1 MTMRMMLAALI
12 VAGFSVASL
21 QAEDSKPDQAA
32 DQADVFK
39 RLDTNGDGKLTAEE
53 IPAEKRAFFDR
64 ALRSGDGDG
73 DGALNAAEFARAFSA
88 GRDSDRERDSRSR
101 RRPGS
106 SSGSRSTPY
115 AAGFIKRLDKDG
127 DGKVSSE
134 ELPETYR
141 ARLGGKFEEFDKN
154 KDGALNQQEVA
165 AMLTASNS
173 SRRPS
178 GTPSRDTDRPRPSS
192 RDAAQPSQDALF
204 AILDR
209 DRDGKLSRRELE
221 AAGSILARLDRDK
234 DGSVSKR
241 EIAAVASDRAPS
253 SRSSRERSSRERDS
267 RGGISSYAKRLDK
280 NNDGKITREEASGP
294 IKERFDRLDE
304 DGDGILKVEDVE
316 KAFNRSRS
324 RSPKD
329 SKDSDTRESDR
340 RKRSPKARKDSDSRE
355 SDRRRRSP
363 RARKDADSPEDGDKA
378 RRPSRQ
384 RES

>member
-1 MTMRMMLAALI
+1 MTMRIMLAALA
-12 VAGFSVASL
+12 VAGLSAASL
-21 QAEDSKPDQAA
+21 QAEDSKPDQAG
-32 DQADVFK
+32 VFK
-39 RLDTNGDGKLTAEE
+39 RLDANGDGKLRAEE
-53 IPAEKRAFFDR
+53 VPADKRAFFDR
-64 ALRSGDGDG
+64 ALRSGDADG
-73 DGALNAAEFARAFSA
+73 DGALNAAEFAKAFSS
-88 GRDSDRERDSRSR
+88 GKDSDRERDSSPR

-106 SSGSRSTPY
+106 SSGSRSTPS
-115 AAGFIKRLDKDG
+115 AAEFIKRLDKDG

-141 ARLGGKFEEFDKN
+141 ARLGVKFEKFDKN
-154 KDGALNQQEVA
+154 KDGALNQEEVA
-165 AMLTASNS
+165 AILTASYS
-173 SRRPS
+173 SRRSS
-178 GTPSRDTDRPRPSS
+178 GTPSRDSDRPMPST

-221 AAGSILARLDRDK
+221 AAGSILSRLDRDK
-234 DGSVSKR
+234 DGMLSKG
-241 EIAAVASDRAPS
+241 EIAAVASDRP
-253 SRSSRERSSRERDS
+253 SRERSSRERDS

-294 IKERFDRLDE
+294 IKERFDSLDE

-316 KAFNRSRS
+316 KAFRRSRS

-329 SKDSDTRESDR
+329 SKDSDSRESDRRKRSPKARKDSDTRESDR
-340 RKRSPKARKDSDSRE
+340 RKRSPKARKDSDS
-355 SDRRRRSP
+355 
-363 RARKDADSPEDGDKA
+363 PEGGDKP

>member
-1 MTMRMMLAALI
+1 MLSAWDPRPTRKVNKMTMRIMLAALV
-12 VAGFSVASL
+12 VAGLSAARL
-21 QAEDSKPDQAA
+21 QAEDGKSDQAG
-32 DQADVFK
+32 VFK
-39 RLDTNGDGKLTAEE
+39 RLDTNGDGKLRAEE
-53 IPAEKRAFFDR
+53 VPADKRAFFDR
-64 ALRSGDGDG
+64 ALRSGDADG
-73 DGALNAAEFARAFSA
+73 DGALNAAEFAKAFSA
-88 GRDSDRERDSRSR
+88 GKDSDRERDSR

-134 ELPETYR
+134 ELPQTYR

-178 GTPSRDTDRPRPSS
+178 GTPSRDSDRPTPSS

-241 EIAAVASDRAPS
+241 EIAAAASDKAPS
-253 SRSSRERSSRERDS
+253 SRSSRERDS

-304 DGDGILKVEDVE
+304 DGDGILKVEDIE
-316 KAFNRSRS
+316 KAFKRSRS

-329 SKDSDTRESDR
+329 SKDSDSRESDR
-340 RKRSPKARKDSDSRE
+340 RKRSPKARKDSDS
-355 SDRRRRSP
+355 
-363 RARKDADSPEDGDKA
+363 PEGGGKA

>member
-1 MTMRMMLAALI
+1 MRMMLAVFV
-12 VAGFSVASL
+12 VAGLSAASL
-21 QAEDSKPDQAA
+21 QAEDSKAG
-32 DQADVFK
+32 QADVFK
-39 RLDTNGDGKLTAEE
+39 RLDANGDGKLRAEE
-53 IPAEKRAFFDR
+53 VPADKRAFFDR
-64 ALRSGDGDG
+64 ALRSGDVDG
-73 DGALNAAEFARAFSA
+73 DGALNAAEFAKAFSA
-88 GRDSDRERDSRSR
+88 GKDSGRERDSR

-106 SSGSRSTPY
+106 SSASRSTPY
-115 AAGFIKRLDKDG
+115 AANFIRRLDKDG

-141 ARLGGKFEEFDKN
+141 ARLGVKFEKFDKD
-154 KDGALNQQEVA
+154 KDGALNRQEVA
-165 AMLTASNS
+165 AMLTASDS

-178 GTPSRDTDRPRPSS
+178 EAPSRDSDRARPSS

-253 SRSSRERSSRERDS
+253 SRPSRERFSRERDS

-304 DGDGILKVEDVE
+304 DGDGILKIEDVE

-340 RKRSPKARKDSDSRE
+340 RKRSPKARKDSDTRE
-355 SDRRRRSP
+355 SDRRKRSP
-363 RARKDADSPEDGDKA
+363 KARKNSDSPEGGDKA

>member
-1 MTMRMMLAALI
+1 MTMRIMLAAFV
-12 VAGFSVASL
+12 VAGLSAASL
-21 QAEDSKPDQAA
+21 QAEDNKAG
-32 DQADVFK
+32 QADVFK
-39 RLDTNGDGKLTAEE
+39 RLDANGDGKLRAEE
-53 IPAEKRAFFDR
+53 VPADKRAFFDR
-64 ALRSGDGDG
+64 ALRSGDADG

-88 GRDSDRERDSRSR
+88 GKDSGRERDSR

-106 SSGSRSTPY
+106 SSGSRSTPS

-134 ELPETYR
+134 ELPQTYR

-165 AMLTASNS
+165 AMLTAANS
-173 SRRPS
+173 SRKPS
-178 GTPSRDTDRPRPSS
+178 GTPSRDSDRPRPSS
-192 RDAAQPSQDALF
+192 RDGAQPSQDALF

-221 AAGSILARLDRDK
+221 AAGSILSRLDRDK
-234 DGSVSKR
+234 DGMLSKG
-241 EIAAVASDRAPS
+241 EIAAVASDRP
-253 SRSSRERSSRERDS
+253 SRERSSRERDS

-280 NNDGKITREEASGP
+280 DNDGKITREEASGP

-316 KAFNRSRS
+316 KAFKRSRS
-324 RSPKD
+324 RSSKD

-340 RKRSPKARKDSDSRE
+340 RKRSPKARKDSDTRE
-355 SDRRRRSP
+355 SDRRKRSP
-363 RARKDADSPEDGDKA
+363 GARKDSDSPEGGDKP

-384 RES
+384 RDS

>member
-1 MTMRMMLAALI
+1 MTMRIMLAAFV
-12 VAGFSVASL
+12 VAGLSAASL
-21 QAEDSKPDQAA
+21 QAEESKPDQAG
-32 DQADVFK
+32 VFK
-39 RLDTNGDGKLTAEE
+39 RLDANGDGKLRADEV
-53 IPAEKRAFFDR
+53 PADKRAFFDR
-64 ALRSGDGDG
+64 ALRSGDADG
-73 DGALNAAEFARAFSA
+73 DGALNAAEFAKAFSA
-88 GRDSDRERDSRSR
+88 GKDSGRERDSR

-106 SSGSRSTPY
+106 SSGSRSTPS

-134 ELPETYR
+134 ELPQTYR

-165 AMLTASNS
+165 AMLTAANS

-178 GTPSRDTDRPRPSS
+178 GTPSRESDRPRPSS

-221 AAGSILARLDRDK
+221 AAGSIIARLDKDK

-241 EIAAVASDRAPS
+241 EIAAVASDKAPS
-253 SRSSRERSSRERDS
+253 SRPSRERDS

-280 NNDGKITREEASGP
+280 DNDGKITREEASGP

-316 KAFNRSRS
+316 KAFKRSRS
-324 RSPKD
+324 RSSKD

-340 RKRSPKARKDSDSRE
+340 RKRSPEARKDSDTRE
-355 SDRRRRSP
+355 SDRRKRSP
-363 RARKDADSPEDGDKA
+363 RARKDSDSPEGGDKP

-384 RES
+384 RDS

>member
-1 MTMRMMLAALI
+1 
-12 VAGFSVASL
+12 
-21 QAEDSKPDQAA
+21 
-32 DQADVFK
+32 
-39 RLDTNGDGKLTAEE
+39 
-53 IPAEKRAFFDR
+53 R
-64 ALRSGDGDG
+64 ALRSGDADG
-73 DGALNAAEFARAFSA
+73 DGVLNAAEFAKAFSS
-88 GRDSDRERDSRSR
+88 GRASDRERASRSP

-106 SSGSRSTPY
+106 SPGGRPAPY
-115 AAGFIKRLDKDG
+115 AADFIRRLDKDG

-134 ELPETYR
+134 ELPQTYR

-165 AMLTASNS
+165 AMLPTANS

-178 GTPSRDTDRPRPSS
+178 GTPSRDSDRPRPSS

-241 EIAAVASDRAPS
+241 EIAAAASDKAPS
-253 SRSSRERSSRERDS
+253 SRSSRERDS

-316 KAFNRSRS
+316 KAFKRSRS

-329 SKDSDTRESDR
+329 SKDSDSRESDR
-340 RKRSPKARKDSDSRE
+340 RKRSPKARKDSDS
-355 SDRRRRSP
+355 
-363 RARKDADSPEDGDKA
+363 PEGGGKA

>member
-1 MTMRMMLAALI
+1 MLSAWDPRPTRKVNKMTMRIMLAALV
-12 VAGFSVASL
+12 VAGLSAARL
-21 QAEDSKPDQAA
+21 QAEDGKSDPAG
-32 DQADVFK
+32 VFK

-53 IPAEKRAFFDR
+53 VPADKREFFDR
-64 ALRSGDGDG
+64 TLRSGDADG
-73 DGALNAAEFARAFSA
+73 DGALNAAEFAKAFSS
-88 GRDSDRERDSRSR
+88 GRDSERERDSRSG

-106 SSGSRSTPY
+106 SSGGRPAPY
-115 AAGFIKRLDKDG
+115 AADLIRRLDKDG
-127 DGKVSSE
+127 DGKISSE
-134 ELPETYR
+134 ELPQTYR
-141 ARLGGKFEEFDKN
+141 ARLGGRFEEFDKN
-154 KDGALNQQEVA
+154 KDGALNQEEVA

-173 SRRPS
+173 SRRSS
-178 GTPSRDTDRPRPSS
+178 GTPSRETDRPRPSS

-241 EIAAVASDRAPS
+241 EIAAAASDRAPS

-267 RGGISSYAKRLDK
+267 RGGISSYARRLDK
-280 NNDGKITREEASGP
+280 NEDGKLTKDEASGP

-304 DGDGILKVEDVE
+304 DGDGILKIEDIE
-316 KAFNRSRS
+316 KAFRRPRS

-329 SKDSDTRESDR
+329 SKDSDSRESDR
-340 RKRSPKARKDSDSRE
+340 RKRSPKDRKDSDS
-355 SDRRRRSP
+355 
-363 RARKDADSPEDGDKA
+363 PEDGGKA
-378 RRPSRQ
+378 RRSSGQ

>member
-1 MTMRMMLAALI
+1 MTMRIMLAAFV
-12 VAGFSVASL
+12 VAGLSVASL
-21 QAEDSKPDQAA
+21 QAEDSKAG
-32 DQADVFK
+32 QADVFK
-39 RLDTNGDGKLTAEE
+39 RLDANGDGKLRADEV
-53 IPAEKRAFFDR
+53 PADKRAFFDR
-64 ALRSGDGDG
+64 ALRSGDADG
-73 DGALNAAEFARAFSA
+73 DGALNAAEFAKAFSA
-88 GRDSDRERDSRSR
+88 GKDSDRERDSR

-115 AAGFIKRLDKDG
+115 AAGFIKRLDKNG

-141 ARLGGKFEEFDKN
+141 ARLGGKFEKFDKDR
-154 KDGALNQQEVA
+154 DGALNQQEVA
-165 AMLTASNS
+165 AMLTTANS

-178 GTPSRDTDRPRPSS
+178 GTPSRDSDRPRPSS

-204 AILDR
+204 SILDR

-234 DGSVSKR
+234 DGSLSKR

-253 SRSSRERSSRERDS
+253 SRPSRPSRERSSRERDS
-267 RGGISSYAKRLDK
+267 RDGISSYVKRLDK

-316 KAFNRSRS
+316 KAFKRSRS
-324 RSPKD
+324 RSSQD

-355 SDRRRRSP
+355 SDRRKRSP
-363 RARKDADSPEDGDKA
+363 KARKDSDSSEGGDKP

-384 RES
+384 RDS

>member
-1 MTMRMMLAALI
+1 MTMRIMLAAFV
-12 VAGFSVASL
+12 VAGLSVASL
-21 QAEDSKPDQAA
+21 QAEDSKAG
-32 DQADVFK
+32 QADVFK
-39 RLDTNGDGKLTAEE
+39 RLDANGDGKLRADEV
-53 IPAEKRAFFDR
+53 PADKRAFFDR
-64 ALRSGDGDG
+64 ALRSGDADG
-73 DGALNAAEFARAFSA
+73 DGALNAAEFARAFSS
-88 GRDSDRERDSRSR
+88 GKDSDRERDSH

-165 AMLTASNS
+165 AMLTAANS

-178 GTPSRDTDRPRPSS
+178 GTPSRDSDRPRPSS

-209 DRDGKLSRRELE
+209 DRNGKLSRRELE

-234 DGSVSKR
+234 DGSISKR
-241 EIAAVASDRAPS
+241 EIAAVASDKALS

-280 NNDGKITREEASGP
+280 NGDGKITKEEASGP

-304 DGDGILKVEDVE
+304 DGDGILKVEDIE
-316 KAFNRSRS
+316 KAFRRPRS
-324 RSPKD
+324 RSPGD
-329 SKDSDTRESDR
+329 SKGSDSRESDR
-340 RKRSPKARKDSDSRE
+340 RKRSPKDRKDSDSSEGGR
-355 SDRRRRSP
+355 
-363 RARKDADSPEDGDKA
+363 KA
-378 RRPSRQ
+378 RRSSGERQ
-384 RES
+384 S

>member
-1 MTMRMMLAALI
+1 MTMRIMLAAFV
-12 VAGFSVASL
+12 VAGLSVASL
-21 QAEDSKPDQAA
+21 QAEDNKAG
-32 DQADVFK
+32 QADVFK
-39 RLDTNGDGKLTAEE
+39 RLDANGDGKLRADEV
-53 IPAEKRAFFDR
+53 PADKRAFFDR
-64 ALRSGDGDG
+64 ALRSGDADG
-73 DGALNAAEFARAFSA
+73 DGALNAAEFAKAFSA
-88 GRDSDRERDSRSR
+88 GKDSGRERDSR

-134 ELPETYR
+134 ELPQTYR

-165 AMLTASNS
+165 AMLTAANS

-178 GTPSRDTDRPRPSS
+178 GTPSRDSDRPRPSS
-192 RDAAQPSQDALF
+192 RDAAQPSQDGLF

-241 EIAAVASDRAPS
+241 EIAAVASDKAPS
-253 SRSSRERSSRERDS
+253 SRSSRERDS

-280 NNDGKITREEASGP
+280 DNDGKITREEASGP

-304 DGDGILKVEDVE
+304 DGDGILKVEDIE
-316 KAFNRSRS
+316 KAFKRSRS

-329 SKDSDTRESDR
+329 SKDSDSRESDR
-340 RKRSPKARKDSDSRE
+340 RKRSPKARKDSDS
-355 SDRRRRSP
+355 
-363 RARKDADSPEDGDKA
+363 PEGGGKA

>member
-127 DGKVSSE
+127 DGKVSSK

-141 ARLGGKFEEFDKN
+141 ARLGGKFEKFDKDR
-154 KDGALNQQEVA
+154 DGALNQQEVA

-241 EIAAVASDRAPS
+241 EIAAVASDKAPS

>member
-1 MTMRMMLAALI
+1 MMKIALLLTAMAAI
-12 VAGFSVASL
+12 TSGSL
-21 QAEDSKPDQAA
+21 RAQDEKSGQAE
-32 DQADVFK
+32 VFK
-39 RLDTNGDGKLTAEE
+39 RLDSNGDGKLTAEE
-53 IPAEKRAFFDR
+53 IPADKRDFFDR

-88 GRDSDRERDSRSR
+88 GRDSDRERDSRPR

-106 SSGSRSTPY
+106 SSGSRSTPS
-115 AAGFIKRLDKDG
+115 AADFIKRLDKDG

-141 ARLGGKFEEFDKN
+141 ARLGVKFEKFDKN
-154 KDGALNQQEVA
+154 KDGALNQEEVA
-165 AMLTASNS
+165 AMLTASYG
-173 SRRPS
+173 SRRSP

-192 RDAAQPSQDALF
+192 RDSAQPTQDALF

-209 DRDGKLSRRELE
+209 DRNGKLSRRELE

-241 EIAAVASDRAPS
+241 EIAAAASDKAPS
-253 SRSSRERSSRERDS
+253 RGSARERSSRERDS

-304 DGDGILKVEDVE
+304 DGDGILKVEDIE
-316 KAFNRSRS
+316 KAFRRSRS
-324 RSPKD
+324 RSPRD

-340 RKRSPKARKDSDSRE
+340 RKRSPKARKDSDS
-355 SDRRRRSP
+355 
-363 RARKDADSPEDGDKA
+363 PEGDDKA

>member
-1 MTMRMMLAALI
+1 MTMKIMLAALI
-12 VAGFSVASL
+12 VAGLSVASL
-21 QAEDSKPDQAA
+21 QAEDSKPDQAG
-32 DQADVFK
+32 VFK

-73 DGALNAAEFARAFSA
+73 DGALNAAEFAKAFSA
-88 GRDSDRERDSRSR
+88 GRDSDRERDSRPR

-178 GTPSRDTDRPRPSS
+178 GTPSRDSDRPRPSS
-192 RDAAQPSQDALF
+192 RDAAQPSQDGLF

-363 RARKDADSPEDGDKA
+363 KARKDSDSPEGGDKA

>member
-1 MTMRMMLAALI
+1 MLAALI
-12 VAGFSVASL
+12 VAGLSVASL
-21 QAEDSKPDQAA
+21 QAEDSKPDQAG
-32 DQADVFK
+32 VFK

-73 DGALNAAEFARAFSA
+73 DGALNAAEFARAFSS
-88 GRDSDRERDSRSR
+88 GRDSDRERDSRLR

-178 GTPSRDTDRPRPSS
+178 GTPSRDSDRPRPSS
-192 RDAAQPSQDALF
+192 RDAAQPSQDGLF

-355 SDRRRRSP
+355 SDRRKRSP
-363 RARKDADSPEDGDKA
+363 KARKDSDSPEGDDKV

>member
-1 MTMRMMLAALI
+1 MLTALMLAGLS
-12 VAGFSVASL
+12 AGSL
-21 QAEDSKPDQAA
+21 QAEDGKSDQAG
-32 DQADVFK
+32 VFK
-39 RLDTNGDGKLTAEE
+39 RLDTNGDGKLRADEV
-53 IPAEKRAFFDR
+53 PADKRAFFDR
-64 ALRSGDGDG
+64 ALRSGDADG
-73 DGALNAAEFARAFSA
+73 DGALNAAEFAKAFSA
-88 GRDSDRERDSRSR
+88 GKDSARERDSR

-106 SSGSRSTPY
+106 SSGSRSTPS

-165 AMLTASNS
+165 AMLTTANS

-178 GTPSRDTDRPRPSS
+178 GTPSRDSDRPRPSS
-192 RDAAQPSQDALF
+192 RDGAQPSQDALF

-340 RKRSPKARKDSDSRE
+340 RKRSPEARKDSDTRE
-355 SDRRRRSP
+355 SDRRKRSP
-363 RARKDADSPEDGDKA
+363 RARKDSDSPEGGDKP

-384 RES
+384 RDS

>member
-1 MTMRMMLAALI
+1 MTMRIMLAALV
-12 VAGFSVASL
+12 VAGLSAASL
-21 QAEDSKPDQAA
+21 QAEESKPDQAG
-32 DQADVFK
+32 VFK
-39 RLDTNGDGKLTAEE
+39 RLDANGDGKLRADEV
-53 IPAEKRAFFDR
+53 PADKRAFFDR
-64 ALRSGDGDG
+64 ALRSGDADG
-73 DGALNAAEFARAFSA
+73 DGALNAAEFAKAFSA
-88 GRDSDRERDSRSR
+88 GKDSGRERDSR

-106 SSGSRSTPY
+106 SSGSRSTPS

-134 ELPETYR
+134 ELPQTYR
-141 ARLGGKFEEFDKN
+141 ARLGGKFKEFDKN

-165 AMLTASNS
+165 AMLTTANS

-178 GTPSRDTDRPRPSS
+178 GTPSRDSDRPRPSS
-192 RDAAQPSQDALF
+192 RDAAQPSQDGLF

-234 DGSVSKR
+234 DGSLSKR
-241 EIAAVASDRAPS
+241 EIAAVASDKAPS
-253 SRSSRERSSRERDS
+253 SRPSRERSSRERDS

-280 NNDGKITREEASGP
+280 DNDGKITREEASGP

-316 KAFNRSRS
+316 KAFKRSRS
-324 RSPKD
+324 RSSKD

-340 RKRSPKARKDSDSRE
+340 RKRSPEARKDSDTRE
-355 SDRRRRSP
+355 NDRRKRSP
-363 RARKDADSPEDGDKA
+363 RARKDSDSPEGGDKP

-384 RES
+384 RDS

>member
-1 MTMRMMLAALI
+1 MLAALI
-12 VAGFSVASL
+12 VAGLSVASL
-21 QAEDSKPDQAA
+21 QAEDSKPDQAG
-32 DQADVFK
+32 VFK

-73 DGALNAAEFARAFSA
+73 DGALNAAEFAKAFSA
-88 GRDSDRERDSRSR
+88 GRDSDRERDSRPR

-178 GTPSRDTDRPRPSS
+178 GTPSRDSDRPRPSS
-192 RDAAQPSQDALF
+192 RDAAQPSQDGLF

-241 EIAAVASDRAPS
+241 EIAAVASDRAS
-253 SRSSRERSSRERDS
+253 SNRSSRERSSRERDS

-355 SDRRRRSP
+355 SDRRKRSP
-363 RARKDADSPEDGDKA
+363 KARKDSDSPEGDDKV

>member
-1 MTMRMMLAALI
+1 MHHIERCRLGVQSKKCGALK
-12 VAGFSVASL
+12 SV
-21 QAEDSKPDQAA
+21 DPT
-32 DQADVFK
+32 F
-39 RLDTNGDGKLTAEE
+39 EE
-53 IPAEKRAFFDR
+53 IVIENDFVFGY
-64 ALRSGDGDG
+64 LVGSI
-73 DGALNAAEFARAFSA
+73 GADTLNAAEFARAFSA

-165 AMLTASNS
+165 AMLSASNS

-178 GTPSRDTDRPRPSS
+178 GTPSRDSDRPRPSS

-221 AAGSILARLDRDK
+221 AAGSLLARLDRDK